1 MPTPHPDDVR
11 RLVPE
16 GLVDLHTHF
25 LPDRVLRKVWAF
37 FDAART
43 HYGVDWPIHYRLPE
57 EERVRVLAGLG
68 VTTFAPLVYAH
79 RPGMAAWLNDW
90 VAGFAARTP
99 GAVTTAT
106 FFPEPGVAGYLA
118 GALDA
123 GARVVKLHVQV
134 GGFDPR
140 DEVLDPA
147 WGLLAEAAVPVVVHC
162 GDGPVPGAHT
172 GLGVF
177 EQVLRRHPRL
187 VAVLAHAGMPDYA
200 GALDL
205 VARYPRVHLD
215 TTMVGTA
222 FTEAMAPLPPDWT
235 ARLADVA
242 DRVVLGSDFPNI
254 PYAYDEQLAAIGRW
268 SQAPGLGEP
277 FLRAVLR
284 ETPLRLLS
292 G

>member
-1 MPTPHPDDVR
+1 VPTQHPDDVR

-200 GALDL
+200 GALEL

-235 ARLADVA
+235 ARLAEVA

-254 PYAYDEQLAAIGRW
+254 PYPYDEQLAAIGRW